1 MKSLTDA
8 SGAKCAGTDALF
20 SRQPVSC
27 PKPSGRIADKSKA
40 IINREVQ
47 TMSDYQYDLLI
58 IGAGPGGYEAAFYAQ
73 DLGMKVAVV
82 EKDRVGGTCLNRGCI
97 PTKALM
103 HSSDVYRDAAHGAE
117 VGVEVEGLRANRAR
131 IGERKDEVLDT
142 LRSGIS
148 GLLAKKKI
156 DVIEGEAK
164 VTDSGRV
171 MIGGEEVTAEH
182 IIVATG
188 SKPFMP
194 PIPGADLPGVI
205 DSTELIDMGG
215 EEIPEFVIIGG
226 GVIGIEFATIYADL
240 GDHVTVIE
248 GMDRLL
254 PVIDKEIGRSIKM
267 TLEKKGV
274 DVHVSSPVKEISKD
288 GDKLIVTLTNK
299 KGEEIKVPAD
309 KVLMCVGRRP
319 NTEGV
324 FSAEVLDKYDL
335 VDGKGFIRVDD
346 QYKTALPGVYAIGD
360 CIGGIQ
366 LAHVSS
372 AEGRNCVAL
381 INGCKATINM
391 GTVPSCIYTDPEIAV
406 VGMTADEAK
415 EAGIEVVTKK
425 YPMSANGKT
434 VIAGLDRG
442 FVKLVARADDHVIIG
457 AHLLCG
463 RASDLIGE
471 LSVAIGRGMMLEE
484 VANIIHPHP
493 SFAEAIMEA
502 ARL

>member
-1 MKSLTDA
+1 MAEKMTYLRK
-8 SGAKCAGTDALF
+8 G
-20 SRQPVSC
+20 V
-27 PKPSGRIADKSKA
+27 I
-40 IINREVQ
+40 
-47 TMSDYQYDLLI
+47 MSNFQYDLLI

-73 DLGMKVAVV
+73 ELGMKTAVV

-103 HSSDVYRDAAHGAE
+103 HSSDVYRDAANGAE
-117 VGVEVEGLRANRAR
+117 VGVEVSGLKANRVR

-142 LRSGIS
+142 LRSGIT
-148 GLLAKKKI
+148 GLLKKKRI
-156 DVIEGEAK
+156 DLLEGTATVAGENTVSITNAQ
-164 VTDSGRV
+164 
-171 MIGGEEVTAEH
+171 GGTAIVTADK
-182 IIVATG
+182 ILVATG

-194 PIPGADLPGVI
+194 PIPGYDLPGVI
-205 DSTELIDMGG
+205 DSTELIEMGG

-248 GMDRLL
+248 GLDRLL

-274 DVHVSSPVKEISKD
+274 DVHVNSPVKKIEQD
-288 GDKLIVTLTNK
+288 GDKLVVTLTNK
-299 KGEEIKVPAD
+299 KGEEVSVKAD

-319 NTEGV
+319 NTAGV
-324 FSAEVLDKYDL
+324 FSDDL
-335 VDGKGFIRVDD
+335 IAQYPELSDAKGFIHVDEN
-346 QYKTALPGVYAIGD
+346 YKTVVPSVYAIGD
-360 CIGGIQ
+360 CIGGVQ
-366 LAHVSS
+366 LAHVAS
-372 AEGRNCVAL
+372 AEGRNAVAMM
-381 INGCKATINM
+381 NGKEATINM

-406 VGMTADEAK
+406 VGLTADEAK
-415 EAGIEVVTKK
+415 AAGIEVVTKK

-434 VIAGLDRG
+434 IIAGLDRG
-442 FVKLVARADDHVIIG
+442 FVKLVARADDHTMIG

-471 LSVAIGRGMMLEE
+471 LSVAIGRGMTLEE

>member
-1 MKSLTDA
+1 
-8 SGAKCAGTDALF
+8 
-20 SRQPVSC
+20 
-27 PKPSGRIADKSKA
+27 
-40 IINREVQ
+40 
-47 TMSDYQYDLLI
+47 MSDFQYDLLI
-58 IGAGPGGYEAAFYAQ
+58 IGAGPGGYEAAFFAQ
-73 DLGMKVAVV
+73 ELGMHVAVV
-82 EKDRVGGTCLNRGCI
+82 EKDKVGGTCLNRGCI

-103 HSSDVYRDAAHGAE
+103 HSSDVYREAAHGAE
-117 VGVEVEGLRANRAR
+117 VGVEVTGLHANRAR

-142 LRSGIS
+142 LRGGIS
-148 GLLAKKKI
+148 GLLKKKKI
-156 DVIEGEAK
+156 DLLEGTATITGAHT
-164 VTDSGRV
+164 VNITNAQ
-171 MIGGEEVTAEH
+171 GGSADVTAER
-182 IIVATG
+182 IMVATG
-188 SKPFMP
+188 SVPFTP

-205 DSTELIDMGG
+205 DSTELINMGG

-248 GMDRLL
+248 GLDRLL

-274 DVHVSSPVKEISKD
+274 DVHVSSPVKKIEKD
-288 GDKLIVTLTNK
+288 GDKLVVTLTNK
-299 KGEEIKVPAD
+299 KGEEIQVKAD

-319 NTEGV
+319 NTAGV
-324 FSAEVLDKYDL
+324 FSDEVIKAHPELEDA
-335 VDGKGFIRVDD
+335 KGFIRVDEHY
-346 QYKTALPGVYAIGD
+346 QTSVPSVYAIGD

-366 LAHVSS
+366 LAHVSA
-372 AEGRNCVAL
+372 AEGRNAVAL
-381 INGCKATINM
+381 MNGKDPSINM

-406 VGMTADEAK
+406 VGLTADEAK
-415 EAGIEVVTKK
+415 EAGIDVVTKK

-434 VIAGLDRG
+434 IIAGLDRG
-442 FVKLVARADDHVIIG
+442 FVKLVARADDHKLIG

-471 LSVAIGRGMMLEE
+471 LSVAIGRGMTLEE

>member
-1 MKSLTDA
+1 
-8 SGAKCAGTDALF
+8 
-20 SRQPVSC
+20 
-27 PKPSGRIADKSKA
+27 
-40 IINREVQ
+40 
-47 TMSDYQYDLLI
+47 MSDFKYDLLI
-58 IGAGPGGYEAAFYAQ
+58 IGVGPGGSEAAFYAQ
-73 DLGMKVAVV
+73 ELGMRVAVV
-82 EKDRVGGTCLNRGCI
+82 EKDKIGGTCLNRGCI

-117 VGVEVEGLRANRAR
+117 VGVVVEGLRADRKR

-142 LRSGIS
+142 LRNGIT
-148 GLLAKKKI
+148 GLLTKKKI
-156 DVIEGEAK
+156 DVIKGEAT
-164 VTDSGRV
+164 VIGAHTV
-171 MIGGEEVTAEH
+171 MVEGMEITAEH
-182 IIVATG
+182 IMVATG
-188 SKPFMP
+188 SIPFAP
-194 PIPGADLPGVI
+194 PIPGHDLPGVI

-215 EEIPEFVIIGG
+215 EAIPEFVIIGG

-248 GMDRLL
+248 GLDRLL

-274 DVHVSSPVKEISKD
+274 DVHVNSPVQKIEKD
-288 GDKLIVTLTNK
+288 GDKLVVTLKNK
-299 KGEEIKVPAD
+299 KGEEIAVSAD

-319 NTEGV
+319 NTAGV
-324 FSAEVLDKYDL
+324 FSEKLLAEYPDL
-335 VDGKGFIRVDD
+335 EDAKGFINVDEE
-346 QYKTALPGVYAIGD
+346 YKTVIPSVYAIGD

-366 LAHVSS
+366 LAHVAA
-372 AEGRNCVAL
+372 AEGRNAVAL
-381 INGCKATINM
+381 MNGCKATINM

-406 VGMTADEAK
+406 VGMTAEEAK
-415 EAGIEVVTKK
+415 AAGIEVVTKK

-434 VIAGLDRG
+434 IIAGLDRG
-442 FVKLVARADDHVIIG
+442 FVKLVARADDHVLIG

>member
-1 MKSLTDA
+1 
-8 SGAKCAGTDALF
+8 
-20 SRQPVSC
+20 
-27 PKPSGRIADKSKA
+27 
-40 IINREVQ
+40 
-47 TMSDYQYDLLI
+47 MSDYKYDLLI

-73 DLGMKVAVV
+73 ELGMKVAIV
-82 EKDRVGGTCLNRGCI
+82 EKDSVGGTCLNRGCI

-103 HSSDVYRDAAHGAE
+103 HSSDVYRDAKNGAE
-117 VGVEVEGLRANRAR
+117 VGVEVEGLKANRRR

-142 LRSGIS
+142 LRNGIT
-148 GLLAKKKI
+148 GLLIKKKI
-156 DVIEGEAK
+156 DLVRGQAMIIGEHTAM
-164 VTDSGRV
+164 VDG
-171 MIGGEEVTAEH
+171 MEITAEK
-182 IIVATG
+182 ILVATG

-194 PIPGADLPGVI
+194 PIPGHDLPGVI
-205 DSTELIDMGG
+205 DSTELIEMGG

-248 GMDRLL
+248 GLDRLL

-274 DVHVSSPVKEISKD
+274 DVHVASPVQKIEKD
-288 GDKLIVTLTNK
+288 GDKLVVTLKNK
-299 KGEEIKVPAD
+299 KGEELSVKAD

-319 NTEGV
+319 NTAGV
-324 FSAEVLDKYDL
+324 FSDDL
-335 VDGKGFIRVDD
+335 LREHPELTDEKGFIRVDD
-346 QYKTALPGVYAIGD
+346 KYETPVKGVYAIGD
-360 CIGGIQ
+360 CNGGIQ
-366 LAHVSS
+366 LAHVAS
-372 AEGRNCVAL
+372 AEGRNAVAMM
-381 INGCKATINM
+381 NGCKATINM

-406 VGMTADEAK
+406 VGMTAEEAK

-434 VIAGLDRG
+434 IIAGLDRG
-442 FVKLVARADDHVIIG
+442 FVKLVARADDHVLIG

>member
-1 MKSLTDA
+1 MLRSCRRADPYISLLI
-8 SGAKCAGTDALF
+8 K
-20 SRQPVSC
+20 
-27 PKPSGRIADKSKA
+27 KGRTI
-40 IINREVQ
+40 
-47 TMSDYQYDLLI
+47 MSDFQYDLLI

-73 DLGMKVAVV
+73 ELGMKVAVV
-82 EKDRVGGTCLNRGCI
+82 EKDKVGGTCLNRGCI

-103 HSSDVYRDAAHGAE
+103 HSSDVYRDTAHGAE
-117 VGVEVEGLRANRAR
+117 VGVEVEGLHANRKR

-142 LRSGIS
+142 LRGGIS
-148 GLLAKKKI
+148 GLLKKKKI
-156 DVIEGEAK
+156 DVLEGTA
-164 VTDSGRV
+164 TISGENTV
-171 MIGGEEVTAEH
+171 VITNSVGGTAVVTADK
-182 IIVATG
+182 IMVATG
-188 SKPFMP
+188 SMPFMP
-194 PIPGADLPGVI
+194 PIPGSDLPGVI
-205 DSTELIDMGG
+205 DSTELLDMGA

-274 DVHVSSPVKEISKD
+274 DVHVSSPVQKIEQK
-288 GDKLIVTLTNK
+288 GDKLVVTLKNK
-299 KGEEIKVPAD
+299 KGEEIAVEAD

-319 NTEGV
+319 NTAGV
-324 FSAEVLDKYDL
+324 FSDELLAQYPDL
-335 VDGKGFIRVDD
+335 EDAKGFIHVDD
-346 QYKTALPGVYAIGD
+346 EYRTAVPSVYAIGD

-366 LAHVSS
+366 LAHVSA
-372 AEGRNCVAL
+372 AEGRNAVAL
-381 INGCKATINM
+381 MNGKPATINM

-406 VGMTADEAK
+406 VGLTADEAK
-415 EAGIEVVTKK
+415 AAGIDAISKK

-434 VIAGLDRG
+434 IIAGLDRG
-442 FVKLVARADDHVIIG
+442 FVKLVARADDHTLIG

-471 LSVAIGRGMMLEE
+471 LSVAIGRGMTLEE

>member
-1 MKSLTDA
+1 
-8 SGAKCAGTDALF
+8 
-20 SRQPVSC
+20 
-27 PKPSGRIADKSKA
+27 
-40 IINREVQ
+40 
-47 TMSDYQYDLLI
+47 MSDYKYDLLI
-58 IGAGPGGYEAAFYAQ
+58 IGAGPGGYEAAFYAHE
-73 DLGMKVAVV
+73 LGMSVAIV

-117 VGVEVEGLRANRAR
+117 VGVVVEGLKADRKR

-142 LRSGIS
+142 LRGGIS
-148 GLLAKKKI
+148 GLLTKKKI
-156 DVIEGEAK
+156 DVIEGEAS
-164 VTDSGRV
+164 VIGEHTV
-171 MIGGEEVTAEH
+171 MVGGMEITAEN
-182 IIVATG
+182 IMVATG

-194 PIPGADLPGVI
+194 PIPGYDLPGVI
-205 DSTELIDMGG
+205 DSTDLIDMGG

-248 GMDRLL
+248 GLDRLL

-274 DVHVSSPVKEISKD
+274 DVHVSSPVQKIEKD
-288 GDKLIVTLTNK
+288 GDRLVVTLKNK
-299 KGEEIKVPAD
+299 KGEEIQVPAD

-319 NTEGV
+319 NTAGV
-324 FSAEVLDKYDL
+324 FSDGLLEKYPGL
-335 VDGKGFIRVDD
+335 VDEKGFISVDD
-346 QYKTALPGVYAIGD
+346 AYKTAVPGVYAIGD

-366 LAHVSS
+366 LAHVAS
-372 AEGRNCVAL
+372 AEGRNAVAL
-381 INGCKATINM
+381 MNGCKATINM

-415 EAGIEVVTKK
+415 AAGIEVVTKK

-434 VIAGLDRG
+434 IIAGLDRG
-442 FVKLVARADDHVIIG
+442 FVKLVARADDHVLIG

>member
-1 MKSLTDA
+1 
-8 SGAKCAGTDALF
+8 
-20 SRQPVSC
+20 
-27 PKPSGRIADKSKA
+27 
-40 IINREVQ
+40 
-47 TMSDYQYDLLI
+47 MSEFNYDLLI
-58 IGAGPGGYEAAFYAQ
+58 IGAGPGGYEAAFYAS
-73 DLGMKVAVV
+73 DLGMKVAIA
-82 EKDRVGGTCLNRGCI
+82 EKDRLGGTCLNRGCI

-117 VGVEVEGLRANRAR
+117 IGVEADGLRANRAR

-142 LRSGIS
+142 LRNGIA
-148 GLLAKKKI
+148 GLIKKKKI
-156 DVIEGEAK
+156 DLLEGMAVITGEHEVK
-164 VTDSGRV
+164 VGDDTY
-171 MIGGEEVTAEH
+171 TAER
-182 IIVATG
+182 IMIATG
-188 SKPFMP
+188 SKPFVP

-205 DSTELIDMGG
+205 DSTDLIDMGAAS
-215 EEIPEFVIIGG
+215 IPEFVIIGG

-248 GMDRLL
+248 GLDRLL

-274 DVHVSSPVKEISKD
+274 DVHVASPVQKIEQD
-288 GDKLIVTLTNK
+288 GDKLVVTLKNK
-299 KGEEIKVPAD
+299 KDELIDVKAD

-324 FSAEVLDKYDL
+324 FSDEFMAKYDGL
-335 VDGKGFIRVDD
+335 KDGKGFILVDD
-346 QYKTALPGVYAIGD
+346 EYKTVCPSVYAIGD
-360 CIGGIQ
+360 AIGGIQ
-366 LAHVSS
+366 LAHTAS
-372 AEGRNCVAL
+372 AEGRNAVAL
-381 INGCKATINM
+381 MNEGRATINM

-415 EAGIEVVTKK
+415 EAGIDVVTKK

-434 VIAGLDRG
+434 IIAGLDRG
-442 FVKLVARADDHVIIG
+442 FIKLVARADDHKIIG

>member
-1 MKSLTDA
+1 
-8 SGAKCAGTDALF
+8 
-20 SRQPVSC
+20 
-27 PKPSGRIADKSKA
+27 
-40 IINREVQ
+40 
-47 TMSDYQYDLLI
+47 MSDYKYDLFI
-58 IGAGPGGYEAAFYAQ
+58 IGAGPGGYEAAFYAAE
-73 DLGMKVAVV
+73 LGMKVAIA

-117 VGVEVEGLRANRAR
+117 LGVEVEGLHANRKR

-142 LRSGIS
+142 LRNGIQ
-148 GLLAKKKI
+148 GLIKKKKI
-156 DVIEGEAK
+156 DLIEGEAM
-164 VTDSGRV
+164 VVDAHEV
-171 MIGGEEVTAEH
+171 VVNGEKYEADK
-182 IIVATG
+182 ILIAAG
-188 SKPFMP
+188 SKPFAP
-194 PIPGADLPGVI
+194 PIPGHDLPGVI
-205 DSTELIDMGG
+205 DSTELIEMGG

-254 PVIDKEIGRSIKM
+254 PLIDKEIGRSIKM

-274 DVHVSSPVKEISKD
+274 DVHVSSPVQKIEKD
-288 GDKLIVTLTNK
+288 GDKLVVTLKNK
-299 KGEEIKVPAD
+299 KDELIDVKAD

-319 NTEGV
+319 NTAGV
-324 FSAEVLDKYDL
+324 ISEDL
-335 VDGKGFIRVDD
+335 LKKIPELEDGKGFIKVDEK
-346 QYKTALPGVYAIGD
+346 YETPLEGLYAIGD
-360 CIGGIQ
+360 CIGGVQ
-366 LAHVSS
+366 LAHVAS
-372 AEGRNCVAL
+372 AEGRNAVAL
-381 INGCKATINM
+381 MNGCQATINM
-391 GTVPSCIYTDPEIAV
+391 NTVPSCIYTDPEIAV

-415 EAGIEVVTKK
+415 EAGIEVITKK

-434 VIAGLDRG
+434 IIAGLDRG
-442 FVKLVARADDHVIIG
+442 FVKLVARADDHKIIG

-471 LSVAIGRGMMLEE
+471 LAVAIGRGMMLEE

>member
-1 MKSLTDA
+1 
-8 SGAKCAGTDALF
+8 
-20 SRQPVSC
+20 
-27 PKPSGRIADKSKA
+27 
-40 IINREVQ
+40 
-47 TMSDYQYDLLI
+47 MSDYKYDLLI

-73 DLGMKVAVV
+73 ELGMKVAIV
-82 EKDRVGGTCLNRGCI
+82 EKDSVGGTCLNRGCI

-103 HSSDVYRDAAHGAE
+103 HSSDVYRDAKNGAA
-117 VGVEVEGLRANRAR
+117 VGVEVEGLKANRRR

-142 LRSGIS
+142 LRNGIT
-148 GLLAKKKI
+148 GLLIKKKI
-156 DVIEGEAK
+156 DLVRGQAMIIGEH
-164 VTDSGRV
+164 TV
-171 MIGGEEVTAEH
+171 MVDGMEITAEK
-182 IIVATG
+182 ILVATG

-194 PIPGADLPGVI
+194 PIPGHDLPGVI
-205 DSTELIDMGG
+205 DSTELIEMGG

-248 GMDRLL
+248 GLDRLL

-274 DVHVSSPVKEISKD
+274 DVHVASPVQKIEKD
-288 GDKLIVTLTNK
+288 GDKLVVTLKNK
-299 KGEEIKVPAD
+299 KGEELSVKAD

-319 NTEGV
+319 NTAGV
-324 FSAEVLDKYDL
+324 FSDDL
-335 VDGKGFIRVDD
+335 LREHPELTDEKGFIRVDD
-346 QYKTALPGVYAIGD
+346 KYETPVKGIYAIGD
-360 CIGGIQ
+360 CNGGIQ
-366 LAHVSS
+366 LAHVAS
-372 AEGRNCVAL
+372 AEGRNAVAMM
-381 INGCKATINM
+381 NGCKATINM

-406 VGMTADEAK
+406 VGMTAEEAK

-434 VIAGLDRG
+434 IIAGLDRG
-442 FVKLVARADDHVIIG
+442 FVKLVARADDHVLIG

>member
-1 MKSLTDA
+1 
-8 SGAKCAGTDALF
+8 
-20 SRQPVSC
+20 
-27 PKPSGRIADKSKA
+27 
-40 IINREVQ
+40 
-47 TMSDYQYDLLI
+47 MSDYQYDLLI
-58 IGAGPGGYEAAFYAQ
+58 IGAGPGGYEAAFFAQ
-73 DLGMKVAVV
+73 EFGMKVAIV
-82 EKDRVGGTCLNRGCI
+82 EKDKVGGTCLNRGCI

-103 HSSDVYRDAAHGAE
+103 HSSDVYRDAAHGAAL
-117 VGVEVEGLRANRAR
+117 GVEVEGLHANRQR

-142 LRSGIS
+142 LRNGIS
-148 GLLAKKKI
+148 GLIKKKKI
-156 DVIEGEAK
+156 DLIQGEGVIIEPHVVSVTSPEGGNVIVRAK
-164 VTDSGRV
+164 NI
-171 MIGGEEVTAEH
+171 M
-182 IIVATG
+182 VATG

-194 PIPGADLPGVI
+194 PIPGSDLPGVV
-205 DSTELIDMGG
+205 DSTELLDMGAA
-215 EEIPEFVIIGG
+215 EIPEFVIIGG

-254 PVIDKEIGRSIKM
+254 PIIDKEIGRSIKM

-274 DVHVSSPVKEISKD
+274 DVHVASPVKEIKKD
-288 GDKLIVTLTNK
+288 GDKLAVVLTNK
-299 KGEEIKVPAD
+299 KGEEITVKAD

-319 NTEGV
+319 NTAGV
-324 FSAEVLDKYDL
+324 FSEALLAKYPDL
-335 VDGKGFIRVDD
+335 EDGKGFIKADENYRTPVED
-346 QYKTALPGVYAIGD
+346 VYAIGD
-360 CIGGIQ
+360 CIGRIQ
-366 LAHVSS
+366 LAHTAA
-372 AEGRNCVAL
+372 AEGRNAVA
-381 INGCKATINM
+381 IMNGAEPTINM

-415 EAGIEVVTKK
+415 EAGISPITKK

-434 VIAGLDRG
+434 LIAGLDRG
-442 FVKLVARADDHVIIG
+442 FVKLVADESDHRLIG

-471 LSVAIGRGMMLEE
+471 LSVAIGRGMTLEE

>member
-1 MKSLTDA
+1 
-8 SGAKCAGTDALF
+8 
-20 SRQPVSC
+20 
-27 PKPSGRIADKSKA
+27 
-40 IINREVQ
+40 
-47 TMSDYQYDLLI
+47 MSNFQYDLLI
-58 IGAGPGGYEAAFYAQ
+58 IGAGPGGYEAAFFAQ
-73 DLGMKVAVV
+73 ELGMKVAVV
-82 EKDRVGGTCLNRGCI
+82 EKDKVGGTCLNRGCI

-117 VGVEVEGLRANRAR
+117 VGVEVSGLKANRAR

-142 LRSGIS
+142 LRGGIS
-148 GLLAKKKI
+148 GLLKKKKI
-156 DVIEGEAK
+156 DLIEGTATVAEPNTVC
-164 VTDSGRV
+164 VTTSQ
-171 MIGGEEVTAEH
+171 GGSLIVTADK
-182 IIVATG
+182 ILVATG
-188 SKPFMP
+188 SRPFMP
-194 PIPGADLPGVI
+194 PIPGYDLPGVI
-205 DSTELIDMGG
+205 DSTELIDMGA

-248 GMDRLL
+248 GLDRLL

-274 DVHVSSPVKEISKD
+274 DVHVNSPVKKIEKD
-288 GDKLIVTLTNK
+288 GDKLIVSLTNK
-299 KGEEIKVPAD
+299 KGEEIQIPAD

-319 NTEGV
+319 NTAGV
-324 FSAEVLDKYDL
+324 FSDDL
-335 VDGKGFIRVDD
+335 LAQYPDLEDAKGFIHVDEE
-346 QYKTALPGVYAIGD
+346 YKTAVPSVYAIGD
-360 CIGGIQ
+360 CIGGVQ
-366 LAHVSS
+366 LAHVAS
-372 AEGRNCVAL
+372 AEGRNAVAMM
-381 INGCKATINM
+381 NGKPATINM

-415 EAGIEVVTKK
+415 AAGIEAVSKK

-442 FVKLVARADDHVIIG
+442 FVKLVARADDHKIIG

-471 LSVAIGRGMMLEE
+471 LSVAIGRGMTLEE

>member
-1 MKSLTDA
+1 
-8 SGAKCAGTDALF
+8 
-20 SRQPVSC
+20 
-27 PKPSGRIADKSKA
+27 
-40 IINREVQ
+40 
-47 TMSDYQYDLLI
+47 MSDYKYDLLI

-73 DLGMKVAVV
+73 KLGMKVAIV
-82 EKDRVGGTCLNRGCI
+82 EKDKVGGTCLNRGCI

-103 HSSDVYRDAAHGAE
+103 HSSDVYRDARNGAD
-117 VGVEVEGLRANRAR
+117 VGVEVEGLRANRRR
-131 IGERKDEVLDT
+131 IVERKDEVLDT
-142 LRSGIS
+142 LRNGIQ
-148 GLLAKKKI
+148 GLLIKKKI
-156 DVIEGEAK
+156 DLVRGEARIIADH
-164 VTDSGRV
+164 TV
-171 MIGGEEVTAEH
+171 MVDGMEITAER
-182 IIVATG
+182 ILVATG
-188 SKPFMP
+188 SKPFTP
-194 PIPGADLPGVI
+194 PIPGHDLPGVI

-215 EEIPEFVIIGG
+215 AEIPEFVIIGG

-248 GMDRLL
+248 GLDRLL
-254 PVIDKEIGRSIKM
+254 PLIDKEIGRSIKM

-274 DVHVSSPVKEISKD
+274 DVHVASPVQKIEKD
-288 GDKLIVTLTNK
+288 GDKLAVTLKNK
-299 KGEEIKVPAD
+299 KDEEITVRAD

-319 NTEGV
+319 NTAGV
-324 FSAEVLDKYDL
+324 FSDELLRKYPDL
-335 VDGKGFIRVDD
+335 TDEKGFIKVDD
-346 QYKTALPGVYAIGD
+346 KYETPMKGVFAIGD
-360 CIGGIQ
+360 CNGGIQ
-366 LAHVSS
+366 LAHVAS
-372 AEGRNCVAL
+372 AEGRNAVAMM
-381 INGCKATINM
+381 NGCKATINM

-406 VGMTADEAK
+406 VGMTAEEAK

-442 FVKLVARADDHVIIG
+442 FVKLVARADDHVLIG

>member
-1 MKSLTDA
+1 
-8 SGAKCAGTDALF
+8 
-20 SRQPVSC
+20 
-27 PKPSGRIADKSKA
+27 
-40 IINREVQ
+40 
-47 TMSDYQYDLLI
+47 MSDFKYDLLI
-58 IGAGPGGYEAAFYAQ
+58 IGAGPGGYEAAFRAQ
-73 DLGMKVAVV
+73 ELGMKVAVV

-103 HSSDVYRDAAHGAE
+103 HSSDVYRDAARGAE
-117 VGVEVEGLRANRAR
+117 VGVEVDGLRANRKR

-142 LRSGIS
+142 LRNGIS
-148 GLLAKKKI
+148 GLLFKRKI
-156 DVIEGEAK
+156 DVIEGDAT
-164 VTDSGRV
+164 VIGAHTV
-171 MIGGEEVTAEH
+171 MVGGMEVTAEH
-182 IIVATG
+182 IMVASG
-188 SKPFMP
+188 SKPFAP
-194 PIPGADLPGVI
+194 PIPGHDLPGVI

-215 EEIPEFVIIGG
+215 AEIPEFVIIGG

-248 GMDRLL
+248 GLDRLL

-274 DVHVSSPVKEISKD
+274 DVHVASPVQRIEQD
-288 GDKLIVTLTNK
+288 GDKLVVVLKNK
-299 KGEEIKVPAD
+299 KGEELSVRAD

-319 NTEGV
+319 NTAGV
-324 FSAEVLDKYDL
+324 FSEKLLSEYPDL
-335 VDGKGFIRVDD
+335 EDAKGFINVDEE
-346 QYKTALPGVYAIGD
+346 YKTVIPSVYAIGD

-366 LAHVSS
+366 LAHVAA
-372 AEGRNCVAL
+372 AEGRNAVAMM
-381 INGCKATINM
+381 NGLEATINM

-406 VGMTADEAK
+406 VGLTADEAK
-415 EAGIEVVTKK
+415 AAGIDAVTKK

-434 VIAGLDRG
+434 IIAGLDRG
-442 FVKLVARADDHVIIG
+442 FVKLVARADDHVLIG

-471 LSVAIGRGMMLEE
+471 LSVAIGRGMTLEE

>member
-1 MKSLTDA
+1 
-8 SGAKCAGTDALF
+8 
-20 SRQPVSC
+20 
-27 PKPSGRIADKSKA
+27 
-40 IINREVQ
+40 
-47 TMSDYQYDLLI
+47 MSEFQYDLLI

-73 DLGMKVAVV
+73 ELGMHVAVV

-97 PTKALM
+97 PTKTLM
-103 HSSDVYRDAAHGAE
+103 HSSNVYRNASRGAE
-117 VGVEVEGLRANRAR
+117 VGIEVTGLHANRVR

-142 LRSGIS
+142 LRGGIA
-148 GLLAKKKI
+148 GLLKKKKI
-156 DVIEGEAK
+156 DLLEGTA
-164 VTDSGRV
+164 T
-171 MIGGEEVTAEH
+171 IGSEHTVQIDNAQGGSAVVTAER
-182 IIVATG
+182 ILVATG
-188 SKPFMP
+188 SVPFTP

-215 EEIPEFVIIGG
+215 AEIPEFVIIGG

-274 DVHVSSPVKEISKD
+274 DVHISSPVSRIEQS
-288 GDKLIVTLTNK
+288 GDKLVVVLTNK
-299 KGEEIKVPAD
+299 KGEEISVEAD

-319 NTEGV
+319 YTAGV
-324 FSAEVLDKYDL
+324 FSDKLIEAYPDL
-335 VDGKGFIRVDD
+335 SDAKGFIKVDD
-346 QYKTALPGVYAIGD
+346 KYQTAIPSVYAIGD

-372 AEGRNCVAL
+372 AEGRNAVAMM
-381 INGCKATINM
+381 NGIEPAINM

-406 VGMTADEAK
+406 VGLTAEEAK
-415 EAGIEVVTKK
+415 EAGIEAVTKK

-434 VIAGLDRG
+434 VITGLDRG
-442 FVKLVARADDHVIIG
+442 FVKLVARADDHTLIG

-471 LSVAIGRGMMLEE
+471 LSVAIGRGMTLEE
-484 VANIIHPHP
+484 VASIIHPHP
-493 SFAEAIMEA
+493 SYSEAIMEA

>member
-1 MKSLTDA
+1 
-8 SGAKCAGTDALF
+8 
-20 SRQPVSC
+20 
-27 PKPSGRIADKSKA
+27 
-40 IINREVQ
+40 
-47 TMSDYQYDLLI
+47 MSEFQYDLLI

-73 DLGMKVAVV
+73 ELGMHVAVV

-97 PTKALM
+97 PTKTLM
-103 HSSDVYRDAAHGAE
+103 HSSNVYRNASRGAE
-117 VGVEVEGLRANRAR
+117 VGIEVTGLHANRVR

-142 LRSGIS
+142 LRGGIA
-148 GLLAKKKI
+148 GLLKKKKI
-156 DVIEGEAK
+156 DLLEGTA
-164 VTDSGRV
+164 T
-171 MIGGEEVTAEH
+171 IGSEHTVQIDNAQGGSAVVTAER
-182 IIVATG
+182 ILVATG
-188 SKPFMP
+188 SVPFTP

-215 EEIPEFVIIGG
+215 AEIPEFVIIGG

-274 DVHVSSPVKEISKD
+274 DVHVSSPVSRIEQS
-288 GDKLIVTLTNK
+288 GDKLVVVLTNK
-299 KGEEIKVPAD
+299 KGEEISVEAD

-319 NTEGV
+319 YTAGV
-324 FSAEVLDKYDL
+324 FSDKLIEAYPDL
-335 VDGKGFIRVDD
+335 SDAKGFIKVDD
-346 QYKTALPGVYAIGD
+346 KYQTVIPSVYAIGD

-372 AEGRNCVAL
+372 AEGRNAVAMM
-381 INGCKATINM
+381 NGIEPAINM

-406 VGMTADEAK
+406 VGLTAEEAK
-415 EAGIEVVTKK
+415 EAGIEAVTKK

-434 VIAGLDRG
+434 VITGLDRG
-442 FVKLVARADDHVIIG
+442 FVKLVARADDHTLIG

-471 LSVAIGRGMMLEE
+471 LSVAIGRGMTLEE
-484 VANIIHPHP
+484 VASIIHPHP
-493 SFAEAIMEA
+493 SYSEAIMEA

>member
-1 MKSLTDA
+1 
-8 SGAKCAGTDALF
+8 
-20 SRQPVSC
+20 
-27 PKPSGRIADKSKA
+27 
-40 IINREVQ
+40 
-47 TMSDYQYDLLI
+47 MSDYQYDLLI
-58 IGAGPGGYEAAFYAQ
+58 IGAGPGGYEAAFFAQ
-73 DLGMKVAVV
+73 QFGMKVAIV

-103 HSSDVYRDAAHGAE
+103 HSSDVYRDAAHGAAL
-117 VGVEVEGLRANRAR
+117 GVEVEGLHANRQR

-142 LRSGIS
+142 LRNGIS
-148 GLLAKKKI
+148 GLLKKKKI
-156 DVIEGEAK
+156 DVIQGEGVIIEPHVVSVTSPEGGNVIVRAK
-164 VTDSGRV
+164 NI
-171 MIGGEEVTAEH
+171 M
-182 IIVATG
+182 VATG

-194 PIPGADLPGVI
+194 PIPGSDLPGVV
-205 DSTELIDMGG
+205 DSTELLDMGAA
-215 EEIPEFVIIGG
+215 EIPEFVIIGG

-254 PVIDKEIGRSIKM
+254 PIIDKEIGRSIKM

-274 DVHVSSPVKEISKD
+274 DVHVASPVQKIEKD
-288 GDKLIVTLTNK
+288 GDKLVVTLKNK
-299 KGEEIKVPAD
+299 KGEEVQVKAD

-319 NTEGV
+319 NTAGV
-324 FSAEVLDKYDL
+324 FSDELLKEYPDL
-335 VDGKGFIRVDD
+335 EDGKGFIKVNEK
-346 QYKTALPGVYAIGD
+346 YETPVESVYAIGD

-366 LAHVSS
+366 LAHTAS
-372 AEGRNCVAL
+372 AEGRNAVAL
-381 INGCKATINM
+381 INGCQATINV
-391 GTVPSCIYTDPEIAV
+391 GTVPSCIYADPEIAV
-406 VGMTADEAK
+406 VGLTADEAK
-415 EAGIEVVTKK
+415 EAGIEVITKK

-434 VIAGLDRG
+434 IIAGLDRG
-442 FVKLVARADDHVIIG
+442 FVKLVARADDHKIIG

-471 LSVAIGRGMMLEE
+471 LAVAIGREMMLEE

>member
-1 MKSLTDA
+1 
-8 SGAKCAGTDALF
+8 
-20 SRQPVSC
+20 
-27 PKPSGRIADKSKA
+27 
-40 IINREVQ
+40 
-47 TMSDYQYDLLI
+47 MSDYKYDLLI

-73 DLGMKVAVV
+73 ELGMKVAIV
-82 EKDRVGGTCLNRGCI
+82 EKDSVGGTCLNRGCI

-103 HSSDVYRDAAHGAE
+103 HSSDVYRDAKNGAA
-117 VGVEVEGLRANRAR
+117 VGVEVEGLKANRRR

-142 LRSGIS
+142 LRNGIT
-148 GLLAKKKI
+148 GLLIKKKI
-156 DVIEGEAK
+156 DLVRGQAMIIGEH
-164 VTDSGRV
+164 TV
-171 MIGGEEVTAEH
+171 MVDGMEITAEK
-182 IIVATG
+182 ILVATG

-194 PIPGADLPGVI
+194 PIPGHDLPGVI
-205 DSTELIDMGG
+205 DSTELIEMGG

-248 GMDRLL
+248 GLDRLL

-274 DVHVSSPVKEISKD
+274 DVHVASPVQKIEKD
-288 GDKLIVTLTNK
+288 GDKLVVTLKNK
-299 KGEEIKVPAD
+299 KGEELSVKAD

-319 NTEGV
+319 NTAGV
-324 FSAEVLDKYDL
+324 FSDDL
-335 VDGKGFIRVDD
+335 LREHPELTDEKGFIKVDD
-346 QYKTALPGVYAIGD
+346 KYETPVKGVYAIGD
-360 CIGGIQ
+360 CNGGIQ
-366 LAHVSS
+366 LAHVAS
-372 AEGRNCVAL
+372 AEGRNAVAMM
-381 INGCKATINM
+381 NGCKATINM

-406 VGMTADEAK
+406 VGMTAEEAK

-434 VIAGLDRG
+434 IIAGLDRG
-442 FVKLVARADDHVIIG
+442 FVKLVARADDHVLIG

>member
-1 MKSLTDA
+1 
-8 SGAKCAGTDALF
+8 
-20 SRQPVSC
+20 
-27 PKPSGRIADKSKA
+27 
-40 IINREVQ
+40 
-47 TMSDYQYDLLI
+47 MSDYKYDLMI

-73 DLGMKVAVV
+73 ELGMNVAVV

-103 HSSDVYRDAAHGAE
+103 HSSDVYRDAANGAAI
-117 VGVEVEGLRANRAR
+117 GVEVQGLHANRQR

-142 LRSGIS
+142 LRNGIS
-148 GLLAKKKI
+148 GLLKKKKI
-156 DVIEGEAK
+156 DLIEGEASITAPH
-164 VTDSGRV
+164 VV
-171 MIGGEEVTAEH
+171 MVDGTEYSADNIM
-182 IIVATG
+182 VATG

-194 PIPGADLPGVI
+194 PIPGHDLPGVI

-215 EEIPEFVIIGG
+215 AEIPEFVIIGG

-248 GMDRLL
+248 GLDRLL

-274 DVHVSSPVKEISKD
+274 DVHVSSPVSKIEKD
-288 GDKLIVTLTNK
+288 GDKLVVYLTNK
-299 KGEEIKVPAD
+299 KGEEISVRAD

-319 NTEGV
+319 NTAGV
-324 FSAEVLDKYDL
+324 FSDEMLAQYPDL
-335 VDGKGFIRVDD
+335 EDAKGFINVDEN
-346 QYKTALPGVYAIGD
+346 YRTAVEGVYAIGD
-360 CIGGIQ
+360 CIGGVQ
-366 LAHVSS
+366 LAHVAS
-372 AEGRNCVAL
+372 AEGRNAVAL
-381 INGCKATINM
+381 LNGCKATINM

-406 VGMTADEAK
+406 VGMTAEEAK
-415 EAGIEVVTKK
+415 EAGIDVITKK